1 MARPTPSA
9 GDNGRS
15 TGGSPLNSPANFPT
29 KSERID
35 QALRAGTLGDV
46 AGILSEMPPG
56 DVAYLLSS
64 SPPDYRA
71 LLLGLLESEQ
81 EALVVNELPDEL
93 RSAILIDRAPEALA
107 GIVEKLD
114 DDDVADILHELP
126 EDVTGQVLAI
136 MDEQY
141 RQRLQTVLSFPDDCA
156 GGLMS
161 TDTITIRADLTLDV
175 VLRYLRR
182 HVEIPQNTDNLIV
195 VNRSDKLVGLL
206 PIRTL
211 LVSDPA
217 VSVREMMIT
226 DQEAIATHMPATEV
240 ARRFERNDWISAP
253 VVDETG
259 KLLGRITI
267 DDVVDV
273 IMEEADHS
281 LTSLA
286 GLAEEDTFA
295 TVWQSAPR
303 RAVWLAIN
311 LATALLASSVISLF
325 QGTIEKVVALAV
337 LMPVVASMGG
347 IAGTQSLTIL
357 IRAMAMGQINDRNQL
372 WLIGRESLIGLIN
385 GILWAAVVAIT
396 ASLWFDD
403 FTLGLIIGCA
413 MLINLV
419 TAGLSGAG
427 LPLLLQRLSIDP
439 ALAGGVL
446 VTTVTDIVG
455 FLTFLGLATWFY
467 G

>member
-1 MARPTPSA
+1 M
-9 GDNGRS
+9 
-15 TGGSPLNSPANFPT
+15 NSPANFPT
-29 KSERID
+29 KTERID

-46 AGILSEMPPG
+46 AGILAEMPPG
-56 DVAYLLSS
+56 DVAYLVSS
-64 SPPDYRA
+64 SPPDYRT
-71 LLLGLLESEQ
+71 LLLGLLKADQ

-93 RSAILIDRAPEALA
+93 RSAILIDRDPEVLA

-126 EDVTGQVLAI
+126 EEVTGQVLAI

-141 RQRLQTVLSFPDDCA
+141 RQRLQTVLSFPDDVA

-206 PIRTL
+206 PIRTV

-226 DQEAIATHMPATEV
+226 DQEAINAQMPATEV
-240 ARRFERNDWISAP
+240 ARRFERNDWVSAP
-253 VVDETG
+253 VVDDAG

-273 IMEEADHS
+273 IIEEADHS

-295 TVWQSAPR
+295 TVWHSAPR

-357 IRAMAMGQINDRNQL
+357 IRAMAMGQINDRNQF

-385 GILWAAVVAIT
+385 GILWAAVIAIS
-396 ASLWFDD
+396 AAFWFDD
-403 FTLGLIIGCA
+403 NTLGLIIACA
-413 MLINLV
+413 MLINLI
-419 TAGLSGAG
+419 TAGVSGAG
-427 LPLLLQRLSIDP
+427 LPLILQRLNIDP

-446 VTTVTDIVG
+446 VTTITDIVG

>member
-1 MARPTPSA
+1 MKSSADYPSK
-9 GDNGRS
+9 
-15 TGGSPLNSPANFPT
+15 T
-29 KSERID
+29 ERID
-35 QALRAGTLGDV
+35 IALRAGALADA
-46 AGILSEMPPG
+46 AGILAEMSPG
-56 DVAYLLSS
+56 DVAYLISS
-64 SPPDYRA
+64 SPPDDRD
-71 LLLGLLESEQ
+71 LLLGLLEREQ
-81 EALVVNELPDEL
+81 EALIVNELPEEL
-93 RSAILIDRAPEALA
+93 RNAALIDRAPEALA
-107 GIVEKLD
+107 GLVEQLD

-126 EDVTGQVLAI
+126 EDITGQVLAI

-141 RQRLQTVLSFPDDCA
+141 RQRIQAVLSYPDDVA

-182 HVEIPQNTDNLIV
+182 HVELPQNTDSLIV

-226 DQEAIATHMPATEV
+226 DQEAIAANMPATEV

-273 IMEEADHS
+273 IIEEADHS

-403 FTLGLIIGCA
+403 FTLGLIIAFA

-427 LPLLLQRLSIDP
+427 LPLVLQRLNIDP

>member
-1 MARPTPSA
+1 M
-9 GDNGRS
+9 
-15 TGGSPLNSPANFPT
+15 NSPANFPSKT
-29 KSERID
+29 ERID

-46 AGILSEMPPG
+46 AGILAEMPPG
-56 DVAYLLSS
+56 DVAYLVSS
-64 SPPDYRA
+64 SPPDYRN
-71 LLLGLLESEQ
+71 LLLGLLDADQ

-93 RSAILIDRAPEALA
+93 RSALLIDRDPEALA

-141 RQRLQTVLSFPDDCA
+141 RQRLQTVLSFPDDVA

-182 HVEIPQNTDNLIV
+182 HIEIPQNTDNLIV

-206 PIRTL
+206 PIRTV

-226 DQEAIATHMPATEV
+226 DQEAINVQMPATEV

-253 VVDETG
+253 VVDDTG

-273 IMEEADHS
+273 IIEEADHS

-295 TVWQSAPR
+295 TVWHSAPR

-372 WLIGRESLIGLIN
+372 WLIGRETMIGLLN
-385 GILWAAVVAIT
+385 GFLWAAVVAIT
-396 ASLWFDD
+396 ASVWFDD
-403 FTLGLIIGCA
+403 ITLGLIIACA
-413 MLINLV
+413 MLINLI

-427 LPLLLQRLSIDP
+427 LPLMLQRMNIDP